1 MAGFDVDTAPY
12 ATLGGRDANPLG
24 MLAAG
29 VSIQRGL
36 NENQL
41 FQQTFAA
48 RKAMGPLAQAS
59 IDPETGQMNY
69 NKFAMLISSHPETAW
84 MAPDI
89 INKLVERQLTQAHI
103 VNAHLDAEAKKRD
116 VINGAIGGLVVK
128 GDDVGPTDLMHALT
142 SQEMTEFVPPQQAAA
157 LVASAPKK
165 GPQLTQ
171 WIQQHAVQNA
181 QAAEALKFVKG
192 QYHEMVDANGN
203 KQSVFVSPL
212 TSTASQVMMG
222 GAGGAGA
229 PSAGFPAPGSPDT
242 VGGAAGAPSATPP
255 APARPMTTELGPMRQ
270 EMLRDTA
277 KYGEDV
283 ANRAQTAQGLKTL
296 MAQVK
301 DYLPH
306 FQQGGGQ
313 EFRARLSQLAQAAGL
328 DQQFID
334 TYINQGN
341 LGDKQAAIKMFF
353 GIGSQIAAQLIHS
366 SGGRLTQ
373 TEWAQTL
380 NRGSP
385 NIDLDPRAIKNIMG
399 SMDELTN
406 YTLLENKHF
415 GELKR
420 MPGYDMTNARRD
432 WADTYDQLL
441 AARTRH

>member
-1 MAGFDVDTAPY
+1 MPGFDVDVPNYSGTGNA
-12 ATLGGRDANPLG
+12 LGQ
-24 MLAAG
+24 LAQG
-29 VSIQRGL
+29 VSIMRGM
-36 NENQL
+36 NENAL

-103 VNAHLDAEAKKRD
+103 VNAHLEAESKKRD

-128 GDDVGPTDLMHALT
+128 GDDVGPIDLMHALA
-142 SQEMTEFVPPQQAAA
+142 SPEMSEFVPPQQAAA

-165 GPQLTQ
+165 GPLLTQ

-192 QYHEMVDANGN
+192 QYHETTDMDGN
-203 KQSVFVSPL
+203 KQGTFVSPL

-222 GAGGAGA
+222 GSAGGAGGAAA

-242 VGGAAGAPSATPP
+242 TGTGAPGSAP
-255 APARPMTTELGPMRQ
+255 AAARPMTTELGPMRQ
-270 EMLRDTA
+270 EMLKDVA
-277 KYGEDV
+277 KYGDDV

-296 MAQVK
+296 MAQVR
-301 DYLPH
+301 DYLPK

-313 EFRARLSQLAQAAGL
+313 EFRARLSQLAQAAGV
-328 DQQFID
+328 DQKFID
-334 TYINQGN
+334 TYINQGS

-385 NIDLDPRAIKNIMG
+385 NIDLDPRAIKNILG
-399 SMDELTN
+399 SMDELTK
-406 YTLLENKHF
+406 YTLMENEHF

-420 MPGYDMTNARRD
+420 RPGYDMTNARRD